1 MSGGTQNFNVAVPST
16 PTLVLDVSEDAWQG
30 DAQFTVTVD
39 GQQVGGTY
47 TATASHSAGQTQAI
61 SIPTSLSPGQH
72 NIGVNFLNDAYAGP
86 GADRNLYVDG
96 ATYNGTPIAN
106 SNLALMSG
114 GTQNFNVAV
123 PSAPSTTVTSTTSVA
138 VPSTPALVL
147 DVSEDAWQGDA
158 QFTVSV
164 DGQQVGGTYTAT
176 ASHSAGQTQAISIPT
191 SLSAAS
197 TTSASTSST
206 TPMVAR
212 RALTGIYMSTGPP
225 TTGRRLLA
233 ALSPYYPTEPRPSA
247 LRFQAHQLWC

>member
-1 MSGGTQNFNVAVPST
+1 M
-16 PTLVLDVSEDAWQG
+16 
-30 DAQFTVTVD
+30 D

-123 PSAPSTTVTSTTSVA
+123 PAPH
-138 VPSTPALVL
+138 
-147 DVSEDAWQGDA
+147 DV
-158 QFTVSV
+158 
-164 DGQQVGGTYTAT
+164 
-176 ASHSAGQTQAISIPT
+176 
-191 SLSAAS
+191 
-197 TTSASTSST
+197 T
-206 TPMVAR
+206 TPPRHLAPLPWSWTSPKMR
-212 RALTGIYMSTGPP
+212 GRAMPS
-225 TTGRRLLA
+225 
-233 ALSPYYPTEPRPSA
+233 SPSR
-247 LRFQAHQLWC
+247 